1 MVFRTSSEGMREE
14 ARKWKA
20 DSEAGVGML
29 SNDLKECDV
38 RASGGIVTDV

>member
-14 ARKWKA
+14 ARKRKA

-29 SNDLKECDV
+29 SYALKECDV
-38 RASGGIVTDV
+38 RVSGRTVTDI